1 MKYYIILP
9 FSSVLSTVW
18 YAAAAT
24 PYFSCSFHLKD
35 LYDILYYKVQLQSN
49 ENFNLTQ
56 QAKMCKHV
64 TKRMFISLVHS
75 FGVFFFCKSMS
86 FVSAWVVLL
95 QLQSFLVQT
104 VSFKTSYNVK
114 PLKAQKHQIQ
124 TRRFSCI
131 PCCLVIIGR
140 MFHCNFK

>member
-64 TKRMFISLVHS
+64 TKRMFICLVHS

-86 FVSAWVVLL
+86 FVSAWAVFKV
-95 QLQSFLVQT
+95 
-104 VSFKTSYNVK
+104 KTSTIIPGLDCIFRDILCRKADEGLKTSNTDQQSQLS
-114 PLKAQKHQIQ
+114 PLLLI
-124 TRRFSCI
+124 
-131 PCCLVIIGR
+131 
-140 MFHCNFK
+140 

>member
-114 PLKAQKHQIQ
+114 LLKTQRHHIQ
-124 TRRFSCI
+124 TSRFKCLH
-131 PCCLVIIGR
+131 CCLVII
-140 MFHCNFK
+140 

>member
-114 PLKAQKHQIQ
+114 LSKAQRHQKQ
-124 TRRFSCI
+124 TSRFICLH
-131 PCCLVIIGR
+131 CCLVMI
-140 MFHCNFK
+140 

>member
-114 PLKAQKHQIQ
+114 LLKAQRLQIQ
-124 TRRFSCI
+124 ISRFSCLH
-131 PCCLVIIGR
+131 CCLFII
-140 MFHCNFK
+140 

>member
-114 PLKAQKHQIQ
+114 LLKAQRHQIQ
-124 TRRFSCI
+124 TRRFGCLPSC
-131 PCCLVIIGR
+131 LLII
-140 MFHCNFK
+140 